1 MKVPPLV
8 LHLTVVSPRR
18 RPMRLWLPLVLLWPL
33 ALVLGALALV
43 LGALALVVAVVTDGL
58 LLALGRRYHHYTI
71 LLVRSLA
78 ALCETRGTVIRFSN
92 ATTAVDM
99 TVH

>member
-1 MKVPPLV
+1 MKCPPLV
-8 LHLTVVSPRR
+8 LHLAVVSPRR
-18 RPMRLWLPLVLLWPL
+18 RPVRLWLPLFLLWPL

-43 LGALALVVAVVTDGL
+43 VAMVTDGL

-78 ALCETRGTVIRFSN
+78 VLCETRGTVIRFSN